1 MPHFSHI
8 GKLFAVSVV
17 SRSASQARQG
27 RICEP
32 KAQLCNGAKHGDFGN
47 PGTPWTT
54 HVFAHKGPFSRFSF
68 LSVPIPSEQLR
79 QKRPLDLKES

>member
-32 KAQLCNGAKHGDFGN
+32 KAQLCNGAKRGDFGN

-54 HVFAHKGPFSRFSF
+54 PVFAHKGPFSF